1 MTWSLC
7 MLPVPTQ
14 EYSSCEMIWLS
25 NISKLTVVAPVIVV
39 CCWFVCLFGF
49 FTMTGTYFAHDKEP
63 TRYFESNQPL
73 Q

>member
-1 MTWSLC
+1 
-7 MLPVPTQ
+7 
-14 EYSSCEMIWLS
+14 MIWLS

-39 CCWFVCLFGF
+39 CCWFVWLVVF
-49 FTMTGTYFAHDKEP
+49 FTMTGTYFARDKEP